1 MKYEG
6 SCHCGKVAFEV
17 EGDFATAIEC
27 NCSMCRRKGSL
38 LAFTPMENFRLT
50 TPAADVS
57 TYRFNKH
64 VIDHHFC
71 AACGVAPYSE
81 GKDPQGNRMAA
92 INLRCVP
99 EIDLDTLTIQKVDG
113 RSY

>member
-17 EGDFATAIEC
+17 EGDFASAIEC

-38 LAFTPMENFRLT
+38 LAFVPLGQFTLT
-50 TPAADVS
+50 TAEEDVS
-57 TYRFNKH
+57 TYRFNRH

-81 GKDPQGNRMAA
+81 GTDPQGNRMAA

-99 EIDLDTLTIQKVDG
+99 AVDLEALTIQKVDG
-113 RSY
+113 RSF